1 MRDPQRLPGWF
12 AAVFTAVMLALCAV
26 IAFCCVEQ
34 VSLRFQVDDLTLSL
48 ETSRQREKKQ
58 TYEYD
63 EVVAALPVVQA
74 ELDATQPLADAAV
87 AAVTEKKATRKAL
100 REEIALLEEQLA
112 AVQAEIEA
120 LQTQLDALN

>member
-1 MRDPQRLPGWF
+1 MRDSSRLPGWF
-12 AAVFTAVMLALCAV
+12 IALFAAVMLALCALT
-26 IAFCCVEQ
+26 AFCCVEQ

-63 EVVAALPVVQA
+63 EVVAALPLVQA
-74 ELDATQPLADAAV
+74 ELDAVRPLADAAE

-112 AVQAEIEA
+112 AVQAEVEA
-120 LQTQLDALN
+120 LQAQLDALN